1 MDFHNFQNEYQQ
13 AIILAGLPGKWVC
26 PLLGLVLSIEEHKW
40 MKRHSF
46 TWCFETVAYIY
57 AFSLN
62 RNRIQY
68 SLLI

>member
-1 MDFHNFQNEYQQ
+1 MDFHNLQNENQQ
-13 AIILAGLPGKWVC
+13 AIILVGCREVSVS
-26 PLLGLVLSIEEHKW
+26 LLGLVLSIEEHKW

-68 SLLI
+68 S